1 MFGTNFSQGA
11 SVPVGPCLGGMTPQ
25 ANRMHQMFEM
35 SKGLSASQLLTVVQ
49 GLQEPLKSQ
58 GRETPDVFGQRPL
71 EGSGGKGSGGVPQL
85 DFGLDAGS
93 EMKHVDIFSKSE
105 KWLGTPPVPS
115 VASWTSRDAEVI
127 GWSQYVSSLS
137 AWAAQASMDFSI
149 EIQQASR
156 WPSRISWEALQA
168 QKQARAL
175 RLHAILKGAFNEH
188 PRTNNLISA
197 FGEGVKLVENDGSGL
212 NPSQSGKGYEL
223 LRQLTCEYSLRN
235 RGEALALRTVFLN
248 KSFALSS
255 SETSPSSIVSDLM
268 RRLDLESARYS
279 KLLGTLPSHVDSV
292 GLQLTD
298 ADLLLVLMKSL
309 PETVKSYTIHH
320 STGDTYASYRQ
331 AACKWESQ
339 QRMFLEQTPQGKVGK
354 VHEAS
359 FSPMSNGSAGDF
371 GAQST
376 EWFSIA
382 DDSMM
387 IGAVGQ
393 GKCAKCGSKKHVS
406 SECQTD
412 LTKLTCFRCS
422 EKGHISA
429 NCPKK
434 ASRKGGKPSEP
445 QFGKGS
451 KGKSSKG
458 VKGKFDKGKGKKG
471 KSFGRKGKLNELGS
485 DGWSAED
492 YWWWSDDGWWSGYD
506 VNQVNEDWS
515 NHEAWQRY
523 DWYSDGWQDDDGN
536 GQTKVEQTSSE
547 PQTEPPI
554 GSLVISVLSGEDLDD
569 VCRFDLMT
577 DDGVCLKLALEESDD
592 GLLNL
597 DRRGTHG
604 NFPSLLP
611 SFGCELSDGLCF
623 PRVGRMRCDLL
634 DIPRFCSVFEP
645 FARNPDLLEVP
656 QVSSDRLQLLDPLH
670 GLRLI
675 QEGCHDHD
683 EESFHGGLMAPFAM
697 RVKMFLS
704 TGNLSESCF

>member
-1 MFGTNFSQGA
+1 MGRWMSFQNMMQQSFQPGLQSGGENVMFGTNFSQGSA
-11 SVPVGPCLGGMTPQ
+11 VPVGPCLGGMTPQ
-25 ANRMHQMFEM
+25 ASRMHQMFEM
-35 SKGLSASQLLTVVQ
+35 SKGLSASQLITVVQ
-49 GLQEPLKSQ
+49 GLQEQLKSQ

-85 DFGLDAGS
+85 NFGLDAGS
-93 EMKHVDIFSKSE
+93 EMKHVDVFSKSE

-115 VASWTSRDAEVI
+115 VASWTTRDAEVI
-127 GWSQYVSSLS
+127 GWSTYVSSLS

-156 WPSRISWEALQA
+156 WPSSISWETLQP

-175 RLHAILKGAFNEH
+175 RLHAILKAAFNDH

-197 FGEGVKLVENDGSGL
+197 FGEGVKLIDNDGSGL
-212 NPSQSGKGYEL
+212 NLSQIGNGYEL

-255 SETSPSSIVSDLM
+255 SETSPSSIVSDLT

-279 KLLGTLPSHVDSV
+279 KLLGTLPSHVDTV

-354 VHEAS
+354 VHEVS
-359 FSPMSNGSAGDF
+359 FSPMSNGSAGEF

-376 EWFSIA
+376 EWFSIS
-382 DDSMM
+382 DDAMM
-387 IGAVGQ
+387 VDAVSQ
-393 GKCAKCGSKKHVS
+393 GKCGKCGSKKHAT
-406 SECQTD
+406 SECQVD
-412 LTKLTCFRCS
+412 VTKLTCFRCS

-434 ASRKGGKPSEP
+434 TSGKGGKPSEP

-451 KGKSSKG
+451 KGKANKG

-471 KSFGRKGKLNELGS
+471 KSFGKKGKLNELGS

-492 YWWWSDDGWWSGYD
+492 YWWWADDGWWSGYD
-506 VNQVNEDWS
+506 VSQVNEDWS
-515 NHEAWQRY
+515 NHEAWQGY
-523 DWYSDGWQDDDGN
+523 DWYSDGWQDDAGS
-536 GQTKVEQTSSE
+536 GHTKAEQASSE
-547 PQTEPPI
+547 QAI
-554 GSLVISVLSGEDLDD
+554 LSNKLFYLERWHLYLGFAS
-569 VCRFDLMT
+569 RFDF
-577 DDGVCLKLALEESDD
+577 C
-592 GLLNL
+592 
-597 DRRGTHG
+597 
-604 NFPSLLP
+604 
-611 SFGCELSDGLCF
+611 SFQK
-623 PRVGRMRCDLL
+623 
-634 DIPRFCSVFEP
+634 IPLGFAEVCSVF
-645 FARNPDLLEVP
+645 
-656 QVSSDRLQLLDPLH
+656 DR
-670 GLRLI
+670 
-675 QEGCHDHD
+675 
-683 EESFHGGLMAPFAM
+683 
-697 RVKMFLS
+697 
-704 TGNLSESCF
+704 

>member
-1 MFGTNFSQGA
+1 MVAEQFQAAAMKGSMPGDPSSPTRMEAGNLQGGGMPIPPSTPSSGSRQRGNGYNGGQGAPLGSSPQQAMYGSGLVSGCGGCPNLSGQDLRYQAGSLAQSQMQFQNVPQMPFQNMMSQNFQQGIQNSGENMMFGAGFSPNV
-11 SVPVGPCLGGMTPQ
+11 SMPVGPCLGGMTPQ
-25 ANRMHQMFEM
+25 ASRMHQMFEM
-35 SKGLSASQLLTVVQ
+35 SKDLSASQLITVVQ
-49 GLQEPLKSQ
+49 GLQEQLKSQ

-71 EGSGGKGSGGVPQL
+71 EGSGGKGSGGIPQL
-85 DFGLDAGS
+85 NFGLDAGA
-93 EMKHVDIFSKSE
+93 EMKHVDVFSKSE

-127 GWSQYVSSLS
+127 GWSTYVSSLS

-156 WPSRISWEALQA
+156 WPSSISWETLQP

-175 RLHAILKGAFNEH
+175 RLHAILKAAFSEH

-197 FGEGVKLVENDGSGL
+197 FGEGVKLIDNDGSGL
-212 NPSQSGKGYEL
+212 NPSQIGNGYEL

-255 SETSPSSIVSDLM
+255 SETSPSSIVSDLT

-279 KLLGTLPSHVDSV
+279 KLLGTLPSHVDTV

-298 ADLLLVLMKSL
+298 ADLLLALMKSL

-354 VHEAS
+354 VHEVS
-359 FSPMSNGSAGDF
+359 FSPMSNGSAGEF

-387 IGAVGQ
+387 VDAVGQ
-393 GKCAKCGSKKHVS
+393 NKCAKCGSKKHVTT
-406 SECQTD
+406 ECQTD
-412 LTKLTCFRCS
+412 VSKLTCFRCS

-434 ASRKGGKPSEP
+434 ASGKGGKPSES

-451 KGKSSKG
+451 KGSPVKVSK
-458 VKGKFDKGKGKKG
+458 
-471 KSFGRKGKLNELGS
+471 
-485 DGWSAED
+485 
-492 YWWWSDDGWWSGYD
+492 
-506 VNQVNEDWS
+506 VNLTAKE
-515 NHEAWQRY
+515 
-523 DWYSDGWQDDDGN
+523 
-536 GQTKVEQTSSE
+536 KV
-547 PQTEPPI
+547 
-554 GSLVISVLSGEDLDD
+554 
-569 VCRFDLMT
+569 
-577 DDGVCLKLALEESDD
+577 
-592 GLLNL
+592 
-597 DRRGTHG
+597 RRA
-604 NFPSLLP
+604 SLL
-611 SFGCELSDGLCF
+611 E
-623 PRVGRMRCDLL
+623 RK
-634 DIPRFCSVFEP
+634 
-645 FARNPDLLEVP
+645 AN
-656 QVSSDRLQLLDPLH
+656 
-670 GLRLI
+670 
-675 QEGCHDHD
+675 
-683 EESFHGGLMAPFAM
+683 
-697 RVKMFLS
+697 
-704 TGNLSESCF
+704 